1 MLGCMLETIIGIT
14 ASANLRASKKN
25 ITEADLDMFVF
36 CEELEGISGGFVMD
50 GDKMYIINKPGL
62 GIEVNL

>member
-1 MLGCMLETIIGIT
+1 M
-14 ASANLRASKKN
+14 
-25 ITEADLDMFVF
+25 F

-50 GDKMYIINKPGL
+50 GDIMNLVNKPGL